1 MLAAGTRLG
10 PYDIQSLLGAGG
22 MGEVYRALD
31 TRLDRIVAIKIL
43 PPDNIA
49 TELRERFDREA
60 RIVASLSHPHICTLY
75 DVGRQDDVNYLVMEL
90 LDGET
95 LAQRLRA
102 GALPVQE
109 ALAVGLEIVDALA
122 AAHRAGVIHRDLKPG
137 NIMLTSAGAK
147 LLDFGLAKRRTIV
160 DDGTRSTVPTMT
172 ASDTQRGTVLGT
184 VQYMAPEQLEG
195 READTRTDIF
205 AFGAILYEML
215 TGRRAFDGPPLALSP
230 ALDRLVMKCLAK
242 EPARRWQTAADL
254 EDELRWVGQTGD
266 RAPSPVGRRSAS
278 SVWRNRVAG
287 GTAVLLIAA
296 VAAWRWTRSDADP
309 APPLTVTRFALTL
322 PPGDQ
327 LAAGGV
333 AGGPRVAFA
342 PDGERFAYVAV
353 RGTTQQIFVRAMDS
367 DEGTPVPGTEGGGAP
382 FFSPDGRWL
391 GFVAGGALRKVAL
404 TGGSPLTV
412 TREVDGNEVEASW
425 SDAGTIVFTSARGLQ
440 EVRDSGGA
448 PRSLM
453 NGGDINRL
461 LAPSLLP
468 GGASA
473 LFSTN
478 TSQGSRIEVVTLAT
492 GQRRS
497 LSIAGDSPQYVP
509 SGHLV
514 YVQGGTL
521 MAVPF
526 DTERLEVTGSPVAA
540 MQNVLQTPNG
550 RAFYS
555 VSNTGTLVY
564 VAGGEQQARRLVWVN
579 RDGSTQDLPAP
590 PRPYDWPR
598 LSPDGQRV
606 ALEIGPQIWL
616 YDLGRG
622 TLNRFTFDGDLNQSP
637 AWTPDGTRIVFN
649 SIADGGRSLFWQRAD
664 GGGGREQLSTSAS
677 VQVPRSWSPD
687 GQFLA
692 FHEGTQ
698 STLRDIWI
706 LRMQDRSAQPYLRT
720 KATEGAPSFSPNG
733 RWLAYVSNESGQPE
747 IYVQAFPGPG
757 GKWQVS
763 DGGGTEPAWSRSGR
777 ELFYRD
783 GDRMMIVDTDT
794 ENIFAAGKP
803 RTAFEGHFVASN
815 FPLIGIAYDVSPDGR
830 RFLMIRE
837 TSPAN
842 PVAQINVVLNW
853 QEELK
858 RLAPSPR

>member
-1 MLAAGTRLG
+1 
-10 PYDIQSLLGAGG
+10 
-22 MGEVYRALD
+22 
-31 TRLDRIVAIKIL
+31 
-43 PPDNIA
+43 
-49 TELRERFDREA
+49 
-60 RIVASLSHPHICTLY
+60 
-75 DVGRQDDVNYLVMEL
+75 
-90 LDGET
+90 
-95 LAQRLRA
+95 
-102 GALPVQE
+102 
-109 ALAVGLEIVDALA
+109 
-122 AAHRAGVIHRDLKPG
+122 
-137 NIMLTSAGAK
+137 
-147 LLDFGLAKRRTIV
+147 
-160 DDGTRSTVPTMT
+160 
-172 ASDTQRGTVLGT
+172 
-184 VQYMAPEQLEG
+184 
-195 READTRTDIF
+195 
-205 AFGAILYEML
+205 
-215 TGRRAFDGPPLALSP
+215 
-230 ALDRLVMKCLAK
+230 
-242 EPARRWQTAADL
+242 
-254 EDELRWVGQTGD
+254 
-266 RAPSPVGRRSAS
+266 
-278 SVWRNRVAG
+278 
-287 GTAVLLIAA
+287 
-296 VAAWRWTRSDADP
+296 
-309 APPLTVTRFALTL
+309 
-322 PPGDQ
+322 
-327 LAAGGV
+327 
-333 AGGPRVAFA
+333 
-342 PDGERFAYVAV
+342 
-353 RGTTQQIFVRAMDS
+353 
-367 DEGTPVPGTEGGGAP
+367 
-382 FFSPDGRWL
+382 
-391 GFVAGGALRKVAL
+391 
-404 TGGSPLTV
+404 
-412 TREVDGNEVEASW
+412 
-425 SDAGTIVFTSARGLQ
+425 
-440 EVRDSGGA
+440 
-448 PRSLM
+448 
-453 NGGDINRL
+453 
-461 LAPSLLP
+461 
-468 GGASA
+468 
-473 LFSTN
+473 
-478 TSQGSRIEVVTLAT
+478 
-492 GQRRS
+492 
-497 LSIAGDSPQYVP
+497 
-509 SGHLV
+509 
-514 YVQGGTL
+514 
-521 MAVPF
+521 
-526 DTERLEVTGSPVAA
+526 
-540 MQNVLQTPNG
+540 
-550 RAFYS
+550 
-555 VSNTGTLVY
+555 VY